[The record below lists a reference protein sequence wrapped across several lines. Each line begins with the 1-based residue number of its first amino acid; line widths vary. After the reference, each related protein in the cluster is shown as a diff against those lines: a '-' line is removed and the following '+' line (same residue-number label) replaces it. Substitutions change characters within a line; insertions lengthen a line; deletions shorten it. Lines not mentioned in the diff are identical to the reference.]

1 MKVDGTEIGLS
12 FFSRLERRSQLERR
26 QRGIDFLIEDAGKT
40 RHGYTRYSI
49 AVDRHCLRDS
59 WGDSRS
65 RLNSNRYSGESP
77 FSVISRL
84 LVAPLVVRSISWT
97 NCSIFEAAPEVI
109 SC

>member
-12 FFSRLERRSQLERR
+12 FFSQLERR
-26 QRGIDFLIEDAGKT
+26 QRGIDFLIPGKT
-40 RHGYTRYSI
+40 RVRRDTATRDIPSLSI
-49 AVDRHCLRDS
+49 ATASVIA
-59 WGDSRS
+59 GAIARS

-84 LVAPLVVRSISWT
+84 LAAPLVVRSISWT